1 MPHGAAS
8 ARRKGFEAMSTALL
22 IIDIQNDYFPEGKFE
37 LWDPFPAL
45 ETTER
50 MLRRFREENRPVF
63 HVQHVSGSGAAFFLP
78 DTDGV
83 KIHPRLNPL
92 VGEQVIIKHTPNSF
106 FGTDLL
112 AELRKN
118 FVTELVVCGMMTQM
132 CVDTTVRAARDF
144 GFSVT
149 LISDACAAKDLE
161 WKNRTI
167 PADTVQA
174 IYFASLSGSFA
185 QIMTGAEYLD
195 RPAVPC

>member
-1 MPHGAAS
+1 M
-8 ARRKGFEAMSTALL
+8 
-22 IIDIQNDYFPEGKFE
+22 
-37 LWDPFPAL
+37 
-45 ETTER
+45 
-50 MLRRFREENRPVF
+50 
-63 HVQHVSGSGAAFFLP
+63 
-78 DTDGV
+78 
-83 KIHPRLNPL
+83 
-92 VGEQVIIKHTPNSF
+92 GEQVIIKHTPNSF

-167 PADTVQA
+167 PADPVQA